1 MSSFVFT
8 TTTITDVRIT
18 HFNLQGFTGS
28 STTIT
33 STTTTTE
40 RIMPPPSFSMSSGSP
55 SPLRRQKRFD
65 LSDLVDNADAL
76 YKPETFLTRQLWK
89 GKHLLLRRSFVY
101 TFPTCVLTCPLLTPP
116 ALGAHSE
123 SYIFLYTALGLFF
136 GAASTAFFAY
146 VSYYER
152 NHRTRL
158 HLPPEVVS
166 QFEQAKM
173 AKTSGSNGNG
183 GGDTFRSFLTV
194 RHVLITS
201 ALLVAL
207 SVVAYLAWYFLWSSR
222 KSSKGVL
229 MRTSVQSRMR
239 RMGRERRGGRRSL

>member
-1 MSSFVFT
+1 
-8 TTTITDVRIT
+8 
-18 HFNLQGFTGS
+18 
-28 STTIT
+28 
-33 STTTTTE
+33 
-40 RIMPPPSFSMSSGSP
+40 MSSGSP

-89 GKHLLLRRSFVY
+89 
-101 TFPTCVLTCPLLTPP
+101 